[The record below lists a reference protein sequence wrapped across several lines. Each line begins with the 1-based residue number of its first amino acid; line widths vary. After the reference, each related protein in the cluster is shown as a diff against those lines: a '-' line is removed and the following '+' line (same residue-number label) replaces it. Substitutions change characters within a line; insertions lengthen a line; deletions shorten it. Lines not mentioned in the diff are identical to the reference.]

1 MQKGSHERPRMPTL
15 MNELEQA
22 QAILANER
30 RSLGLVHRPIRTT
43 LLFIAYSVQGAV
55 HYAEAALRRPLF
67 NTVLLPLMVVVC
79 LVSYYIVPSPAEAV
93 FSALDLNRDGQV
105 TAAEVNSYYTRT
117 LKNCGGDGSAA
128 IADQILGGRT
138 AVNVDQFSE
147 WWQSSATDGHLHC
160 AAIANGWWREV
171 EYWLADAL
179 YWVVLGVLSSI
190 GLGTGMHSGLLFL
203 FPHIYRTCAAVQS
216 CGNANFWTYPTNF
229 FYGPRERLFVCLA
242 PESQPELAASK
253 MSLLEYLGKVVP
265 ACMLWGAGTAL
276 GEVPPYA
283 LSYAAALQ
291 GRHEDDL
298 QESPAAYDMM
308 SLATNWTLQ
317 KVRRY
322 GFWAILLLAAWPNMA
337 YDLCGMAC
345 GQFLM
350 PFSTFFSA
358 TLIGKAVIKVNLQAI
373 FFIVLFSGDIIERI
387 MQRVGSSAAAFLPSF
402 FHVETAV
409 EKALSAVV
417 RARESIAKRAKG
429 SVASTTAPQ
438 LEESESLLV
447 HVMHWFV
454 VGSVIW
460 FGKSV
465 IESFARSEQ
474 ERRDEDTIC
483 ELEMVLRRRHQSSA
497 PVTTSELKELLAAAQ
512 ADAQSSEGGIVFT
525 TMRYSR
531 LLLAV
536 ATGLTAWGLYSHQS
550 KASSLGLTLLLHCYL
565 DSQLSKNGASS
576 TSMRR
581 VLRIALAAAVLYF
594 FV

>member
-1 MQKGSHERPRMPTL
+1 MAS
-15 MNELEQA
+15 ELEQA
-22 QAILANER
+22 QAILASER
-30 RSLGLVHRPIRTT
+30 RSLGLIHRPLRTT
-43 LLFIAYSVQGAV
+43 LLFLSYSIQGTV
-55 HYAEAALRRPLF
+55 HYTEVALSRPLF
-67 NTVLLPLMVVVC
+67 NTVLLPLMVILC
-79 LVSYYIVPSPAEAV
+79 LVSYYIVPSPAAAV
-93 FSALDLNRDGQV
+93 FSAFDLNRDGQV
-105 TAAEVNSYYTRT
+105 TAAEVSSYYTT
-117 LKNCGGDGSAA
+117 VLKQRGGGGAEA
-128 IADQILGGRT
+128 IAEKILGSRT
-138 AVNVDQFSE
+138 AVSVDQFSE
-147 WWQSSATDGHLHC
+147 WWQLTATDGQRYF
-160 AAIANGWWREV
+160 AAVANGWWREV

-179 YWVVLGVLSSI
+179 YWVMLGVLSSI

-203 FPHIYRTCAAVQS
+203 FPHIYRTCAAVQR

-253 MSLLEYLGKVVP
+253 MSLVEYLVKVVP

-298 QESPAAYDMM
+298 QESAAAYDMI

-387 MQRVGSSAAAFLPSF
+387 MQRLGRSAATLLPSF
-402 FHVETAV
+402 FQVEAAV

-429 SVASTTAPQ
+429 GDVSAAA
-438 LEESESLLV
+438 LELEGSESLLV
-447 HVMHWFV
+447 QAMNWFV
-454 VGSVIW
+454 VGSVVW
-460 FGKSV
+460 FGKSI

-474 ERRDEDTIC
+474 ELRDEDTIF
-483 ELEMVLRRRHQSSA
+483 ELEMALRRRHQSPA
-497 PVTTSELKELLAAAQ
+497 PVTASELKEMLAVAQADARCSEGDIAFAAMRYPRLLLAAA
-512 ADAQSSEGGIVFT
+512 
-525 TMRYSR
+525 
-531 LLLAV
+531 L
-536 ATGLTAWGLYSHQS
+536 GLIAWGLYNHQS
-550 KASSLGLTLLLHCYL
+550 RASSLGLTLLLHRYL
-565 DSQLSKNGASS
+565 DNQLSKNAGAR
-576 TSMRR
+576 TGMRR
-581 VLRIALAAAVLYF
+581 VLRMALVAAVVYLY
-594 FV
+594 V

>member
-1 MQKGSHERPRMPTL
+1 MSTMAS
-15 MNELEQA
+15 ELEQA
-22 QAILANER
+22 QAILASER
-30 RSLGLVHRPIRTT
+30 RGLGLIHRPLRTT
-43 LLFIAYSVQGAV
+43 LLFLSYSIQGAV
-55 HYAEAALRRPLF
+55 HYIEAALSRPLF
-67 NTVLLPLMVVVC
+67 NTVLLPLMVILC
-79 LVSYYIVPSPAEAV
+79 LVSYYIVPSPAAAV
-93 FSALDLNRDGQV
+93 FSAFDLNRDGQV
-105 TAAEVNSYYTRT
+105 TAAEMSSYYSTV
-117 LKNCGGDGSAA
+117 LKQRGGDGAAA
-128 IADQILGGRT
+128 IADQILGSRT
-138 AVNVDQFSE
+138 AVSVDQFSE
-147 WWQSSATDGHLHC
+147 WWQSTASEGQWYC
-160 AAIANGWWREV
+160 AAVANGWWREM

-203 FPHIYRTCAAVQS
+203 FPHIYRTCAAVQR

-229 FYGPRERLFVCLA
+229 FYGPRQRLFVCLA

-253 MSLLEYLGKVVP
+253 MSLVEYLVKVVP

-298 QESPAAYDMM
+298 QESAAAYDMM

-358 TLIGKAVIKVNLQAI
+358 TLIGKAVIKVNLQAV

-387 MQRVGSSAAAFLPSF
+387 MQRLGSSAASLLPSF
-402 FHVETAV
+402 FRVEAAV

-429 SVASTTAPQ
+429 GDVSATAPE
-438 LEESESLLV
+438 LEEPESLLV
-447 HVMHWFV
+447 QAMNWFV
-454 VGSVIW
+454 VCSVVW
-460 FGKSV
+460 FGKSI

-474 ERRDEDTIC
+474 ERRDEDTIF
-483 ELEMVLRRRHQSSA
+483 ELEMALRRRHQSPA
-497 PVTTSELKELLAAAQ
+497 PVTASELQEMLAAAQ
-512 ADAQSSEGGIVFT
+512 ADAQSSEGGIAFAA
-525 TMRYSR
+525 MRYPR
-531 LLLAV
+531 LLLTV
-536 ATGLTAWGLYSHQS
+536 ALGLIAWGLYNHQS
-550 KASSLGLTLLLHCYL
+550 RASSLGLTLLLHRYL
-565 DSQLSKNGASS
+565 DNQLSKNAAAR
-576 TSMRR
+576 TCMRR
-581 VLRIALAAAVLYF
+581 VLRMALAAAVLYF
-594 FV
+594 YV